1 MDGLG
6 SNIFA
11 NALLMAAY
19 IAYKALDRCLHSKCK
34 YSTVDG
40 FTFDIDGQ
48 EDAECPATDMERMA
62 DLLKSRA
69 MVFRRGATARIEKL
83 EPLQQPAGQQQPAG
97 PAGQQR
103 GEIV

>member
-1 MDGLG
+1 MDGFTDGLG
-6 SNIFA
+6 SNLFA

-19 IAYKALDRCLHSKCK
+19 VAYKAIDRCLHSKCK

-48 EDAECPATDMERMA
+48 QDEECPATDMERMA

-69 MVFRRGATARIEKL
+69 AVFRRSPTIKHN
-83 EPLQQPAGQQQPAG
+83 PQT
-97 PAGQQR
+97 
-103 GEIV
+103 V